1 MEEKQND
8 KQAKT
13 HEHPYTRMNNHE
25 HPWTPMSTRARMST
39 HELTWTRV
47 FPNTMQLANYLLNH
61 LSHSFWVLILGCWL
75 CEFLIWLF
83 FFLNWTLFLFFC
95 FIFFCFVLW
104 WLRAP
109 KKSLPIFA
117 KHVFLINIYVY
128 SHLFIYSNIKYIYI
142 YVCVCN
148 VMYLYIQYKYI
159 CIYTCV
165 CVCVWGGAAWKWG
178 VLFSSQRTLFGTKK
192 GQTYPC
198 IYNIYIYIFDRCFLK
213 SCVGLSHPKYMF
225 SGFLSYVVFQH
236 HFIGKKC
243 IKPKSGSLEITI

>member
-25 HPWTPMSTRARMST
+25 HPWTPMSTRVRMST

-47 FPNTMQLANYLLNH
+47 FSKYNAAGKLLVEPSVSQFLSSYFGLLAMRV
-61 LSHSFWVLILGCWL
+61 FDLIV
-75 CEFLIWLF
+75 
-83 FFLNWTLFLFFC
+83 FFLNWTLFLFLC
-95 FIFFCFVLW
+95 FIFFCFVPW

-117 KHVFLINIYVY
+117 KHDFLINIYVY
-128 SHLFIYSNIKYIYI
+128 SHLFIYSNIYICVMLCIYIYSISIYIYI
-142 YVCVCN
+142 YVC
-148 VMYLYIQYKYI
+148 L
-159 CIYTCV
+159 CV
-165 CVCVWGGAAWKWG
+165 CGGGAASKWG

-198 IYNIYIYIFDRCFLK
+198 IYNIYIYIFD
-213 SCVGLSHPKYMF
+213 SWQ
-225 SGFLSYVVFQH
+225 VF
-236 HFIGKKC
+236 F
-243 IKPKSGSLEITI
+243 